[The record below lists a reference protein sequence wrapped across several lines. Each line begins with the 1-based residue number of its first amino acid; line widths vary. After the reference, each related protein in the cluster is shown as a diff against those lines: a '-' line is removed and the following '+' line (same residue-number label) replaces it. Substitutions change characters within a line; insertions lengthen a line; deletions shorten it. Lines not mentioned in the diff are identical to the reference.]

1 MKAIHRH
8 LEQGLTLMRIANGR
22 ARARVLAFRGATVR
36 EKVTLG
42 AMCRVERPWCV
53 TLGARCVAEDSI
65 YFKVVADDAILDFGA
80 YVFIGRG
87 SEFDVQE
94 RVSVGDHT
102 LIAPGCFITDHGH
115 GISDELRVDQQ
126 AGTAKPVIIGNDVW
140 LGAKVTVL
148 AGVTIGDGAIVG
160 ADAVVT
166 RDVPAMAIVTGI
178 PAKIQRYRL

>member
-1 MKAIHRH
+1 
-8 LEQGLTLMRIANGR
+8 
-22 ARARVLAFRGATVR
+22 
-36 EKVTLG
+36 
-42 AMCRVERPWCV
+42 
-53 TLGARCVAEDSI
+53 
-65 YFKVVADDAILDFGA
+65 VVADDAILDFGA

-102 LIAPGCFITDHGH
+102 LIAPGCFITDHCH
-115 GISDELRVDQQ
+115 GISDELRMDQQ
-126 AGTAKPVIIGNDVW
+126 PGIAKPVIIGNDVW

-178 PAKIQRYRL
+178 PARILRYRDGDIQSQIGA